1 MKGLQKMG
9 AVAALYSALAYLA
22 GFALYGFVLDYGSA
36 VEPLQK
42 VALLADNQSI
52 MFLLTLFVYVIVG
65 VFLVVLALALYQRLK
80 AGAPGLAQ
88 TAAAFGLIWACV
100 VIASGLIFNTGMAVV
115 VDLYATDP
123 TRAATVWMAI
133 NSVFEGMGGGTEI
146 LGGIWILLLSWAAL
160 RTGELPKVLNYLGLL
175 IGLVGIV
182 SIVPTFEV
190 LTSVFGITQIVWFA
204 WVGIDILVARD
215 RAT

>member
-52 MFLLTLFVYVIVG
+52 MFLLTVFVYVVVG
-65 VFLVVLALALYQRLK
+65 AFLVVLALALYQRLK

-100 VIASGLIFNTGMAVV
+100 VISSGLIFNTGMAVV

-146 LGGIWILLLSWAAL
+146 FGGIWILLLSWAAL
-160 RTGELPKVLNYLGLL
+160 RAGELPKVLNYLGLL

-182 SIVPTFEV
+182 SIVPAFEV
-190 LTSVFGITQIVWFA
+190 LTSVFGITQIVWFV
-204 WVGIDILVARD
+204 WLGITMLVAHD
-215 RAT
+215 RAA

>member
-9 AVAALYSALAYLA
+9 AVAALYSALAYVA

-52 MFLLTLFVYVIVG
+52 MFLLTLFVYVVTG
-65 VFLVVLALALYQRLK
+65 AFLVVLALALYQRMK
-80 AGAPGLAQ
+80 EGAPGLAQ

-115 VDLYATDP
+115 VDLYVTDP
-123 TRAATVWMAI
+123 TRAATVWLAI

-146 LGGIWILLLSWAAL
+146 LGGIWILLLSWAVL

>member
-22 GFALYGFVLDYGSA
+22 GLALYGFVLDYGSA

-52 MFLLTLFVYVIVG
+52 MFLLTLFVYVVTG
-65 VFLVVLALALYQRLK
+65 AFLVVLALSLYQRVK
-80 AGAPGLAQ
+80 EGAPGLAQ

-115 VDLYATDP
+115 VDLYVTDP
-123 TRAATVWMAI
+123 TRAATVWLAI

-146 LGGIWILLLSWAAL
+146 LGGIWILLLSWAVL

-182 SIVPTFEV
+182 SIVPAFEV
-190 LTSVFGITQIVWFA
+190 LTSVFGITQIVWFV
-204 WVGIDILVARD
+204 WLGIATLMARD
-215 RAT
+215 RAA